1 MFTYQKTNR
10 YFAQIASGLEELGAT
25 ELSELGAT
33 DTKPAFRGIY
43 FDADKETL
51 YRINYMS
58 RLFTTVLAP
67 LLRFDCHSTKYLYKT
82 AKKINWQDLLTLDT
96 TFAISANVTHS
107 RIRHSQYA
115 AQCMKDAIVDLF
127 RDKTG
132 KRPSVDTKDPDVRLN
147 LHVENNKATIYLDTS
162 GGSLHRRG
170 YRKESVE
177 APMQETLA
185 AAIIRLCAWDGS
197 TPLVDPMCGSGTLIS
212 EALMHFCRI
221 PAAYLR
227 PRFGFESMPDFD
239 AKTWKKVKKE
249 CDGRICPIPEGILRG
264 SDLSKK
270 SISAAKSNISALP
283 HGDMVHLQTTGFQ
296 QINDLGNSLIVS
308 NPPYGIRLNSGKSV
322 KVLLNELGSF
332 LKHRCTGSNA
342 YLYFGKK
349 EMLKQIGLRPSWK
362 KDLMNGGL
370 KGVLVK
376 YELY

>member
-162 GGSLHRRG
+162 GGSLHR
-170 YRKESVE
+170 
-177 APMQETLA
+177 
-185 AAIIRLCAWDGS
+185 
-197 TPLVDPMCGSGTLIS
+197 
-212 EALMHFCRI
+212 
-221 PAAYLR
+221 
-227 PRFGFESMPDFD
+227 
-239 AKTWKKVKKE
+239 
-249 CDGRICPIPEGILRG
+249 
-264 SDLSKK
+264 
-270 SISAAKSNISALP
+270 
-283 HGDMVHLQTTGFQ
+283 
-296 QINDLGNSLIVS
+296 
-308 NPPYGIRLNSGKSV
+308 
-322 KVLLNELGSF
+322 
-332 LKHRCTGSNA
+332 
-342 YLYFGKK
+342 
-349 EMLKQIGLRPSWK
+349 
-362 KDLMNGGL
+362 
-370 KGVLVK
+370 
-376 YELY
+376 